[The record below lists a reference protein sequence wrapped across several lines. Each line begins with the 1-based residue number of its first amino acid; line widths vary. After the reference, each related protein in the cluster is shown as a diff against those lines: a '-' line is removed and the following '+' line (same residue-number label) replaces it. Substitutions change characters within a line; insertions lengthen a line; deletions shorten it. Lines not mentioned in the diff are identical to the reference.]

1 MGSPGGGTAHAMV
14 PRRLTSYEWWLM
26 MADEAEQHWH
36 DVLVVEDER
45 DIRDAISHLLGYQAF
60 TVSSASDGAQALS
73 RLRDGYRPC
82 LILLDLTMPGMD
94 GVSFRREQRA
104 TADCA
109 DIPVVI
115 VSGRED
121 GREIATSLEAC
132 DFLKKPVRVTTLL
145 GAIERHCPRARGTT

>member
-1 MGSPGGGTAHAMV
+1 
-14 PRRLTSYEWWLM
+14 M
-26 MADEAEQHWH
+26 MADEGERHWH

-60 TVSSASDGAQALS
+60 TVCSASDGRQAIA

-82 LILLDLTMPGMD
+82 LILLDLGMPGMD

-104 TADCA
+104 TAECA

-115 VSGRED
+115 VSGRDD
-121 GREIATSLEAC
+121 GGEVAASLDAS
-132 DFLKKPVRVTTLL
+132 DFLKKPVRITTLL
-145 GAIERHCPRARGTT
+145 RTIERHCPRSRDGG